1 MEILNQIKNKNIL
14 VFGDVILDKYIFCR
28 TIKMSH
34 EAPIPVVEIKNRE
47 YRLGGAGNVAANI
60 SSLGA
65 SVTLVGTCGNDEFS
79 NEITKLLK
87 EKNINNKIIYNEK
100 NETIV
105 KSRIISDKKQLLRID
120 KEKLY
125 KPEKNHIID
134 GKYDGIII
142 SDYAKGTISKYM
154 IDKLK
159 NKAIKDNI
167 PIFLDPKPK
176 PKNKKL
182 YHDFTT
188 MTPNK
193 DEAEKLLNRKL
204 NSLDKAKEFC
214 LILKKKYTLKY
225 SIITLAE
232 DGMAVYDGNKFE
244 HILAEKHDV
253 FDVTGCGDCVIA
265 LTMLAYCA
273 SKDIFISARFA
284 NYGAGIVGT
293 KSGASQVT
301 IKEMENFDK

>member
-1 MEILNQIKNKNIL
+1 MEIKNKNIL
-14 VFGDVILDKYIFCR
+14 VFGDVILDEYVFCR
-28 TIKMSH
+28 IIKTSH
-34 EAPIPVVEIKNRE
+34 EAPVPVVEIINRE

-65 SVTLVGTCGNDEFS
+65 SVTLVGTCGDDEFAI
-79 NEITKLLK
+79 EITKLLK
-87 EKNINNKIIYNEK
+87 EKKISNKIIYNDK

-125 KPEKNHIID
+125 KPEKNYIID

-142 SDYAKGTISKYM
+142 SDYAKGSVSKHM
-154 IDKLK
+154 IDKLR

-167 PIFLDPKPK
+167 PIFLDPK

-193 DEAEKLLNRKL
+193 DEAAKLLRNF
-204 NSLDKAKEFC
+204 NSLNKAKQFC
-214 LILKKKYTLKY
+214 ILLKEKYNLKY

-232 DGMAVYDGNKFE
+232 DGMVVYDGDKFE
-244 HILAEKHDV
+244 HILAAKRDV
-253 FDVTGCGDCVIA
+253 FDITGCGDTVVA
-265 LTMLAYCA
+265 LLMLAYCCT
-273 SKDIFISARFA
+273 KNIFLSARFA
-284 NYGAGIVGT
+284 NFGAGIVGT